1 MYENGIKITCAI
13 VTCTAFQIKNMIRL
27 FTSVNIF
34 KNVIIHVYKTIL
46 QVFNIVLFVWCFA
59 SLFLL
64 FLFFSCFI
72 QNEMIWLA

>member
-46 QVFNIVLFVWCFA
+46 QVSTLFFLCGVLLLCFC
-59 SLFLL
+59 LFFFLL
-64 FLFFSCFI
+64 FI